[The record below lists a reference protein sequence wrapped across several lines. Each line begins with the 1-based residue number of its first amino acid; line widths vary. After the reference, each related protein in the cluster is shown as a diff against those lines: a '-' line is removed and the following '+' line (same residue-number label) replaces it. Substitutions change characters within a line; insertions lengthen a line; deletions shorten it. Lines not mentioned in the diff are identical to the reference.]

1 MVYTFS
7 VVRHSVYD
15 SKLIQQTLFKL
26 SKNKNPKIKEA
37 YGKYYARPVVTQ
49 TVDLNGLAEH
59 MTEHNTG
66 FSPGATKGLLTDMVK
81 CIKELVLQGLAVKI
95 DDLAI
100 FSIGLKTKK
109 GADSEDDFSVAKNIE
124 GVRLRARATGN
135 LTSSKLDIQASLKNA
150 ANLLVEDSSKTT
162 TPSGPDGDGSGSG
175 TNDPS
180 KGDSSQTGDNKDN
193 TQSGGGNT
201 DNSQGGGT
209 DGDGDYE
216 LK

>member
-1 MVYTFS
+1 M
-7 VVRHSVYD
+7 
-15 SKLIQQTLFKL
+15 ILFKL

-109 GADSEDDFSVAKNIE
+109 GADSEEDFSVAKNIE

-150 ANLLVEDSSKTT
+150 SSLLVEDSSKTT

-201 DNSQGGGT
+201 DNSQGGST

>member
-1 MVYTFS
+1 M
-7 VVRHSVYD
+7 
-15 SKLIQQTLFKL
+15 ILFKL

-49 TVDLNGLAEH
+49 TIDLNGLAEH

-81 CIKELVLQGLAVKI
+81 CIKELVLQGFAVKI

-109 GADSEDDFSVAKNIE
+109 GADSEDDFSVTKNIE

-135 LTSSKLDIQASLKNA
+135 LTSSKLDLQASLKNA
-150 ANLLVEDSSKTT
+150 SNLLAEDSGKTT

-175 TNDPS
+175 TNDQN
-180 KGDSSQTGDNKDN
+180 KDNSQSGENKDN
-193 TQSGGGNT
+193 TQSGGNT

>member
-1 MVYTFS
+1 M
-7 VVRHSVYD
+7 
-15 SKLIQQTLFKL
+15 ILFKL

-109 GADSEDDFSVAKNIE
+109 GADREDDFSVAKNIE

-150 ANLLVEDSSKTT
+150 ANLLVEDSRKTT
-162 TPSGPDGDGSGSG
+162 TPSGPDGDGSGSD

>member
-1 MVYTFS
+1 M
-7 VVRHSVYD
+7 
-15 SKLIQQTLFKL
+15 ILFKL

-150 ANLLVEDSSKTT
+150 ANLLVEDSRKTT
-162 TPSGPDGDGSGSG
+162 TPSGPDGDGSGSS

>member
-1 MVYTFS
+1 M
-7 VVRHSVYD
+7 
-15 SKLIQQTLFKL
+15 ILFKL
-26 SKNKNPKIKEA
+26 SKNKTPKIKEA

>member
-1 MVYTFS
+1 M
-7 VVRHSVYD
+7 
-15 SKLIQQTLFKL
+15 ILFKL

-59 MTEHNTG
+59 MTEHNPG

-150 ANLLVEDSSKTT
+150 ANLLVEDSRKTT

>member
-1 MVYTFS
+1 M
-7 VVRHSVYD
+7 
-15 SKLIQQTLFKL
+15 ILFKL

-49 TVDLNGLAEH
+49 TIDLNALAEH

-81 CIKELVLQGLAVKI
+81 CIKELVLQGFAVKI

-109 GADSEDDFSVAKNIE
+109 GADSEDDFSVAKNID

>member
-1 MVYTFS
+1 M
-7 VVRHSVYD
+7 
-15 SKLIQQTLFKL
+15 ILFKL

-81 CIKELVLQGLAVKI
+81 CIKELVLQGFAVKI

-109 GADSEDDFSVAKNIE
+109 GADNEEDFTVAKNIE

-135 LTSSKLDIQASLKNA
+135 LTSSKLDLQASLKNA
-150 ANLLVEDSSKTT
+150 SSLLTEDSGKTT

-175 TNDPS
+175 TNDPN

-209 DGDGDYE
+209 DSDGDYE

>member
-1 MVYTFS
+1 M
-7 VVRHSVYD
+7 
-15 SKLIQQTLFKL
+15 ILFKL
-26 SKNKNPKIKEA
+26 SKNKNQKIKEA

-81 CIKELVLQGLAVKI
+81 CIKELVLQGFAVKI

-109 GADSEDDFSVAKNIE
+109 GADNEEDFTVAKNIE

-135 LTSSKLDIQASLKNA
+135 LTSSKLDLQASLKNA
-150 ANLLVEDSSKTT
+150 ASLLAEDSGKTT

-175 TNDPS
+175 TNDPN

>member
-1 MVYTFS
+1 M
-7 VVRHSVYD
+7 
-15 SKLIQQTLFKL
+15 ILFKL

-49 TVDLNGLAEH
+49 TIDLNGLAEH

-81 CIKELVLQGLAVKI
+81 CIKELVLQGFAVKI

-109 GADSEDDFSVAKNIE
+109 GADSEDDFSVTKNIE

-135 LTSSKLDIQASLKNA
+135 LTSSKLDLQASLKNA
-150 ANLLVEDSSKTT
+150 ASLLAEDSGKTT

-175 TNDPS
+175 TNDQN
-180 KGDSSQTGDNKDN
+180 KDNSQSGENKDN
-193 TQSGGGNT
+193 TQSGGNT

>member
-1 MVYTFS
+1 M
-7 VVRHSVYD
+7 
-15 SKLIQQTLFKL
+15 ILFKL
-26 SKNKNPKIKEA
+26 SKNKNPKIQKA

-49 TVDLNGLAEH
+49 TIDLNALAEH

-81 CIKELVLQGLAVKI
+81 CIKELVLQGFAVKI

-109 GADSEDDFSVAKNIE
+109 GADSEEDFSVAKNIE

-135 LTSSKLDIQASLKNA
+135 LTSNKLDIQASLKNA
-150 ANLLVEDSSKTT
+150 SNLLAEDSGKTT

-175 TNDPS
+175 TNDPN

>member
-1 MVYTFS
+1 M
-7 VVRHSVYD
+7 
-15 SKLIQQTLFKL
+15 ILFKL

-100 FSIGLKTKK
+100 FSIGLKTRR
-109 GADSEDDFSVAKNIE
+109 VLI
-124 GVRLRARATGN
+124 VRMISLWRRTLRA
-135 LTSSKLDIQASLKNA
+135 
-150 ANLLVEDSSKTT
+150 
-162 TPSGPDGDGSGSG
+162 
-175 TNDPS
+175 
-180 KGDSSQTGDNKDN
+180 
-193 TQSGGGNT
+193 
-201 DNSQGGGT
+201 
-209 DGDGDYE
+209 
-216 LK
+216 

>member
-1 MVYTFS
+1 M
-7 VVRHSVYD
+7 
-15 SKLIQQTLFKL
+15 ILFKL

-109 GADSEDDFSVAKNIE
+109 GADSEDDFSLAKNID

-150 ANLLVEDSSKTT
+150 ANLLVEDSRKTT

>member
-1 MVYTFS
+1 M
-7 VVRHSVYD
+7 
-15 SKLIQQTLFKL
+15 ILFKL
-26 SKNKNPKIKEA
+26 SKNKNPKIQKA

-49 TVDLNGLAEH
+49 TIDLNALAEH

-81 CIKELVLQGLAVKI
+81 CIKELVLQGFAVKI

-109 GADSEDDFSVAKNIE
+109 GADSEEDFSVAKNIE

-135 LTSSKLDIQASLKNA
+135 LTSSKLDLQASLKNA
-150 ANLLVEDSSKTT
+150 SSLLAEDSGKTT

-175 TNDPS
+175 TNDPN

>member
-1 MVYTFS
+1 MV
-7 VVRHSVYD
+7 
-15 SKLIQQTLFKL
+15 LFKL
-26 SKNKNPKIKEA
+26 VKNNNKNIEKA
-37 YGKYYARPVVTQ
+37 YGKVYARPVVTQ
-49 TVDLNGLAEH
+49 TIGISELAEH
-59 MTEHNTG
+59 LCSHNTG
-66 FSPGATKGLLTDMVK
+66 FSAGATQGLLTDMVK

-150 ANLLVEDSSKTT
+150 ANLLVEDSRKTT

>member
-1 MVYTFS
+1 M
-7 VVRHSVYD
+7 
-15 SKLIQQTLFKL
+15 ILFKL

-150 ANLLVEDSSKTT
+150 ANLLVEDSRKTT

-180 KGDSSQTGDNKDN
+180 KGDSSQTDDNKDN

>member
-1 MVYTFS
+1 M
-7 VVRHSVYD
+7 
-15 SKLIQQTLFKL
+15 ILFKL

-81 CIKELVLQGLAVKI
+81 CIKELVLQGFAVKI

-109 GADSEDDFSVAKNIE
+109 GADNEEDFTVAKNIE

-135 LTSSKLDIQASLKNA
+135 LTSSKLDLQASLKNA
-150 ANLLVEDSSKTT
+150 ASLLAEDSGKTT

-175 TNDPS
+175 TNDQN
-180 KGDSSQTGDNKDN
+180 KDNSQSGDNKDN

>member
-1 MVYTFS
+1 M
-7 VVRHSVYD
+7 
-15 SKLIQQTLFKL
+15 ILFKL

-81 CIKELVLQGLAVKI
+81 CIKELVLQALAVKI

-109 GADSEDDFSVAKNIE
+109 GADSEDDFSVAKNID

-193 TQSGGGNT
+193 TQSGDGNT

>member
-1 MVYTFS
+1 M
-7 VVRHSVYD
+7 
-15 SKLIQQTLFKL
+15 ILFKL

-175 TNDPS
+175 TNGPS

-193 TQSGGGNT
+193 TQSGGT
-201 DNSQGGGT
+201 D
-209 DGDGDYE
+209 DDGDYE

>member
-1 MVYTFS
+1 M
-7 VVRHSVYD
+7 
-15 SKLIQQTLFKL
+15 ILFKL

-49 TVDLNGLAEH
+49 TVNLNGLAEH

-109 GADSEDDFSVAKNIE
+109 GADSEDDFSVAKNID

-175 TNDPS
+175 TNGPS

>member
-1 MVYTFS
+1 M
-7 VVRHSVYD
+7 
-15 SKLIQQTLFKL
+15 ILFKL
-26 SKNKNPKIKEA
+26 SKNKNPKIQKA

-49 TVDLNGLAEH
+49 TIDLNALAEH

-66 FSPGATKGLLTDMVK
+66 FSPDATKGLLTDMVK
-81 CIKELVLQGLAVKI
+81 CIKELVLQGFAVKI

-201 DNSQGGGT
+201 DNSQGGDT

>member
-1 MVYTFS
+1 M
-7 VVRHSVYD
+7 
-15 SKLIQQTLFKL
+15 ILFKL

-37 YGKYYARPVVTQ
+37 YGKYYVRPVVTQ

-109 GADSEDDFSVAKNIE
+109 GADSEDDFSVAKNID

-150 ANLLVEDSSKTT
+150 ANLLVEDSRKTT

>member
-1 MVYTFS
+1 M
-7 VVRHSVYD
+7 
-15 SKLIQQTLFKL
+15 ILFNL
-26 SKNKNPKIKEA
+26 SRNKNPTIKEA

-81 CIKELVLQGLAVKI
+81 CIKELVLQGFAVKI

-109 GADSEDDFSVAKNIE
+109 GADSEDDFSVAKNID

>member
-1 MVYTFS
+1 M
-7 VVRHSVYD
+7 
-15 SKLIQQTLFKL
+15 ILFKL
-26 SKNKNPKIKEA
+26 SKNKNPKIQKA

-49 TVDLNGLAEH
+49 TINLNGLAEH

-81 CIKELVLQGLAVKI
+81 CIKELVLQGFAVKI

-162 TPSGPDGDGSGSG
+162 TPSDPDGDGSGSG

>member
-1 MVYTFS
+1 M
-7 VVRHSVYD
+7 
-15 SKLIQQTLFKL
+15 ILFKL
-26 SKNKNPKIKEA
+26 SKNKNPKIQKA

-109 GADSEDDFSVAKNIE
+109 GADSEDDFSVAKNID

-201 DNSQGGGT
+201 DNSQGGDT

>member
-1 MVYTFS
+1 M
-7 VVRHSVYD
+7 
-15 SKLIQQTLFKL
+15 ILFKL

-150 ANLLVEDSSKTT
+150 ANLLVEDSRKTT

-209 DGDGDYE
+209 DDDGDYE

>member
-1 MVYTFS
+1 M
-7 VVRHSVYD
+7 
-15 SKLIQQTLFKL
+15 ILFKL

-49 TVDLNGLAEH
+49 TVDLNGFAEH

>member
-1 MVYTFS
+1 M
-7 VVRHSVYD
+7 
-15 SKLIQQTLFKL
+15 ILFKL

-162 TPSGPDGDGSGSG
+162 TPSSPDGDGSGSG

>member
-1 MVYTFS
+1 M
-7 VVRHSVYD
+7 
-15 SKLIQQTLFKL
+15 ILFKL

-150 ANLLVEDSSKTT
+150 ANLLVEDSRKTT

-180 KGDSSQTGDNKDN
+180 KGDSPQTGDNKDN

>member
-1 MVYTFS
+1 M
-7 VVRHSVYD
+7 
-15 SKLIQQTLFKL
+15 ILFKL
-26 SKNKNPKIKEA
+26 SKNKNPKIQKA

-193 TQSGGGNT
+193 TQSGDGNT

>member
-1 MVYTFS
+1 M
-7 VVRHSVYD
+7 
-15 SKLIQQTLFKL
+15 ILFKL

-49 TVDLNGLAEH
+49 TVDLDGLAEH

-150 ANLLVEDSSKTT
+150 ANLLVEDSRKTT

>member
-1 MVYTFS
+1 M
-7 VVRHSVYD
+7 
-15 SKLIQQTLFKL
+15 ILFKL

-150 ANLLVEDSSKTT
+150 ANLLVEDSRKTT

-193 TQSGGGNT
+193 TQSDGGNT

>member
-1 MVYTFS
+1 M
-7 VVRHSVYD
+7 
-15 SKLIQQTLFKL
+15 ILFKL

-81 CIKELVLQGLAVKI
+81 CIKELVLQGFAVKI

-109 GADSEDDFSVAKNIE
+109 GADSEDDFSVTKNIE

-135 LTSSKLDIQASLKNA
+135 LASSKLDLQASLKNA
-150 ANLLVEDSSKTT
+150 ASLLAEDSGKTS

-175 TNDPS
+175 TNDQN
-180 KGDSSQTGDNKDN
+180 KDNSQSGENKDN
-193 TQSGGGNT
+193 TQSGENT

>member
-1 MVYTFS
+1 M
-7 VVRHSVYD
+7 
-15 SKLIQQTLFKL
+15 ILFKL
-26 SKNKNPKIKEA
+26 SKNKNPKIKAA

-109 GADSEDDFSVAKNIE
+109 GADSEDDFSVAKNID

-150 ANLLVEDSSKTT
+150 ANLLVEDSRKTT